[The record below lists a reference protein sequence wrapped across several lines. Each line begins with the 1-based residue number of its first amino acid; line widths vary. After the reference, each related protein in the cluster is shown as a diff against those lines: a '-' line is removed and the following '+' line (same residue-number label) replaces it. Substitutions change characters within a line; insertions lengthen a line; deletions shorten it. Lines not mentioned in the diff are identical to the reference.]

1 MKERLARR
9 AQERAIF
16 RGNCAMRCL
25 AIAMGILLLSSGA
38 WGQKTKKQKVDNSPM
53 PDVPMS
59 TYDQID
65 HNIGEMLG
73 AFQVGNVEAMH
84 KYYSDDVMFVSG
96 SYEPPLVGWTNYVAA
111 YQRLRAPIQAMQ
123 MIKRSITPY
132 IFAKGD
138 VAWATYQWQ
147 LDYLVQ
153 GKQLTARGQS
163 TLILNKVGDNWLIVY
178 NHTSEICPVAAQ
190 AQQTPAQNM
199 PPPEPAKP

>member
-1 MKERLARR
+1 MKERLAKC
-9 AQERAIF
+9 AQERPIS
-16 RGNCAMRCL
+16 RLVCATRCL
-25 AIAMGILLLSSGA
+25 AIAVGILLLSSGA

-53 PDVPMS
+53 PDVPLN

-73 AFQVGNVEAMH
+73 AFQVGNVDAMH
-84 KYYSDDVMFVSG
+84 KYYSDDAMFVSG
-96 SYEPPLVGWTNYVAA
+96 SYEPPLVGWTNYVAV
-111 YQRLRAPIQAMQ
+111 YQRQRAAVQAMQ
-123 MIKRSITPY
+123 LIKRNATPY

-178 NHTSEICPVAAQ
+178 NHTSEICPAAAQ
-190 AQQTPAQNM
+190 AQQTP
-199 PPPEPAKP
+199 PPPVPAKP